1 MNSKSIFL
9 VIFALC
15 AFLKSFGQETAHT
28 KEIQIFL
35 HTGVNLF
42 GTSSDIKTGMEKSG
56 MADSQTSYFLF
67 SASKTEYPI
76 VYKYPLAN
84 LGVSYFFTKRSGLF
98 FNLGTADVTNVRGYD
113 SGYGKTIDLAST
125 IWSGYVNYNFRS
137 KDKKN
142 QFIIGPSVYLHHAK
156 AENTDA
162 TNNIKFGL
170 NLSHIFE
177 LVTFKNDLF
186 LGFKTDYSW
195 APKSEIGPFVINPN
209 AEYETTFRKKAVDMY
224 CLSFG
229 LCFGKK
235 SYLE

>member
-84 LGVSYFFTKRSGLF
+84 LGVSYFFTKTRSVNIFLQKKWPGTNFLNCFLLF
-98 FNLGTADVTNVRGYD
+98 
-113 SGYGKTIDLAST
+113 
-125 IWSGYVNYNFRS
+125 
-137 KDKKN
+137 
-142 QFIIGPSVYLHHAK
+142 
-156 AENTDA
+156 
-162 TNNIKFGL
+162 
-170 NLSHIFE
+170 
-177 LVTFKNDLF
+177 
-186 LGFKTDYSW
+186 
-195 APKSEIGPFVINPN
+195 
-209 AEYETTFRKKAVDMY
+209 
-224 CLSFG
+224 
-229 LCFGKK
+229 
-235 SYLE
+235 